1 MKLQPEKRKKLNA
14 VKKALLLGVPIS
26 GMMLAAGGSAAGAEQ
41 QAPGVNAPAKQKA
54 PAKKTVSIDQMSLYH
69 RRFSTPGI
77 IYPPPMKVQVQE
89 YKVKAG
95 DTWESL
101 AKRHKTTVEIM
112 LRING
117 IPAEKVWE
125 IVASNVIPENLKLAA
140 GQTIYVPEKIT
151 SGKLGENDDE

>member
-26 GMMLAAGGSAAGAEQ
+26 GMMLAADGCAAGAEQ
-41 QAPGVNAPAKQKA
+41 QT
-54 PAKKTVSIDQMSLYH
+54 PAKKTVSIDQMSLFY

-117 IPAEKVWE
+117 IPVEKVWE
-125 IVASNVIPENLKLAA
+125 IVGSNVIPENLKLAA

>member
-26 GMMLAAGGSAAGAEQ
+26 GMMLAAGGSAVGAEQ
-41 QAPGVNAPAKQKA
+41 QAP
-54 PAKKTVSIDQMSLYH
+54 AKKNVSIDQMSLSY

-125 IVASNVIPENLKLAA
+125 IVASKVIPENLKLAA

>member
-1 MKLQPEKRKKLNA
+1 
-14 VKKALLLGVPIS
+14 
-26 GMMLAAGGSAAGAEQ
+26 
-41 QAPGVNAPAKQKA
+41 
-54 PAKKTVSIDQMSLYH
+54 
-69 RRFSTPGI
+69 
-77 IYPPPMKVQVQE
+77 MKVQVQE